1 MQLSRNLNLR
11 EVTKSNTAI
20 KYGID
25 NNPSEIHLRSLKE
38 IAVKVFQPIRDH
50 FGLPIHVSSGYR
62 SPELNSRIGGS
73 RASSHCLG
81 EALDLDADL
90 TKGLTNRELFD
101 YIRKNLDFDQ
111 LIYEFGNEFEP
122 DWVHVSYDRSGNRNQ
137 ILVAYRTDQGTR
149 YKPYGK

>member
-1 MQLSRNLNLR
+1 MQLSRNLSLR

-25 NNPSEIHLRSLKE
+25 NSPSEVHLRSLKE

-50 FGLPIHVSSGYR
+50 FDKPIHVTSGYR
-62 SPELNSRIGGS
+62 SPELNSKIGGS
-73 RASSHCLG
+73 RTSSHCSG

-90 TKGLTNRELFD
+90 TKGLTNREIFD
-101 YIRKNLDFDQ
+101 FIRKNLEFDQ

-122 DWVHVSYDRSGNRNQ
+122 DWVHVSYDRNGNRNQ

>member
-1 MQLSRNLNLR
+1 MQLSKNLSLK

-25 NNPSEIHLRSLKE
+25 NDPNEIHLRSLKDVANR
-38 IAVKVFQPIRDH
+38 IFQPIRDH
-50 FGLPIHVSSGYR
+50 FGKPIHVSSGYR

-73 RASSHCLG
+73 KTSSHCQG
-81 EALDLDADL
+81 QAIDIDADL
-90 TKGLTNRELFD
+90 TDGLRNREIFD

-111 LIYEFGNEFEP
+111 LIWEYGNEFEP
-122 DWVHVSYDRSGNRNQ
+122 NWVHVSYDRKGNRNQ
-137 ILVAYRTDQGTR
+137 VLVCYRTDEGIR